1 MEDSMHLNPR
11 KVIVIRG
18 TNVFNTYEGFKFQS
32 GDWRYDPV
40 TGQTQYKK
48 TKCRKM
54 WPRNMSQKVKA
65 ILFMYDII
73 V

>member
-1 MEDSMHLNPR
+1 MYLNPR
-11 KVIVIRG
+11 KAMVIRG
-18 TNVFNTYEGFKFQS
+18 TNVFNTYDRFVFRV

-48 TKCRKM
+48 TKRRKL